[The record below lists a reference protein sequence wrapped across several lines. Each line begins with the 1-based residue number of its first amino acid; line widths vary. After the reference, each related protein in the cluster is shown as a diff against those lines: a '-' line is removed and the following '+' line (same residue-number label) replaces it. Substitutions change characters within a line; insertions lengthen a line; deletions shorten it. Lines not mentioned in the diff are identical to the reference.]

1 MPISRLGIN
10 KLISLFFFFLF
21 FFSFSNSCPEKI
33 VLLSRSENTEK
44 IVELGLTLFT
54 EEHDQIS
61 HRSHVLLSC
70 GFAGSSCE
78 DHMCFCGSWIP
89 TMPVSFSRFGPYSC

>member
-10 KLISLFFFFLF
+10 KLISLFFFSLF
-21 FFSFSNSCPEKI
+21 FFSPFQI
-33 VLLSRSENTEK
+33 HVLRKLYCSPRSENSEK

-61 HRSHVLLSC
+61 HRNVLLSC
-70 GFAGSSCE
+70 GFEGSSCE